1 MAVLCEIRSSHDS
14 RKEKLSVCR
23 IFTPCLLSSRYK
35 PFSVTRFL
43 CLQGGSVHLYALLLA
58 VCVFRAEVHFC
69 SKNEEGSGTVDMTF
83 YTENEYS
90 RIPRNIGTYVP
101 DQTESC
107 LHILPLPSK
116 SQPNPR
122 TECS

>member
-1 MAVLCEIRSSHDS
+1 MAVLCEIRGSHDS

-23 IFTPCLLSSRYK
+23 ILTPCSLSSRYK
-35 PFSVTRFL
+35 PFPVTRRL

-58 VCVFRAEVHFC
+58 AYVFRAEVHFC
-69 SKNEEGSGTVDMTF
+69 SENEEGSRTVDMTF
-83 YTENEYS
+83 YTENEYI
-90 RIPRNIGTYVP
+90 RFPKNIGAYLP
-101 DQTESC
+101 DQMESC

-122 TECS
+122 TDCS